1 MRRNLL
7 VLSAIVVALT
17 LMLAAGIMN
26 FAQRRRA
33 EQARMQGMKMDLVPD
48 NGQTGAAT
56 SNAPPADD
64 AATDADLDIPE
75 NPNTTPLDGKQAR
88 NFTLEDL
95 HGQKVSLA
103 SFKGRPLVVDFWA
116 TWCGPCKIE
125 IPWFEKLHDQYAGQ
139 GLEILGVSSD
149 DLDKGDPAK
158 LFTEKRD
165 ISDFATKM
173 GMNYPVLID
182 ADSIADQWGGLDAL
196 PTTFFIDRNGKIVA
210 STVGLAPRDEI
221 EADIRKAIGSG
232 ASS

>member
-7 VLSAIVVALT
+7 VLSAIVVALS

-26 FAQRRRA
+26 YAQRRRA
-33 EQARMQGMKMDLVPD
+33 EQSRMLAMKMDLVPD
-48 NGQTGAAT
+48 NGSGGGQPGAT
-56 SNAPPADD
+56 SDAAPADD
-64 AATDADLDIPE
+64 AAMDAEIPE
-75 NPNTTPLDGKQAR
+75 NPNTTPLNGKLAP
-88 NFTLEDL
+88 NFALENL
-95 HGQKVSLA
+95 NGQKISL
-103 SFKGRPLVVDFWA
+103 SSYKGRPLVVDFWA

-125 IPWFEKLHDQYAGQ
+125 IPWFEKLHDQYAKQ
-139 GLEILGVSSD
+139 GLEIIGVSSD

-182 ADSIADQWGGLDAL
+182 ADSVADQWGGLDAL

-221 EADIRKAIGSG
+221 EADIKKAIGSG
-232 ASS
+232 AS